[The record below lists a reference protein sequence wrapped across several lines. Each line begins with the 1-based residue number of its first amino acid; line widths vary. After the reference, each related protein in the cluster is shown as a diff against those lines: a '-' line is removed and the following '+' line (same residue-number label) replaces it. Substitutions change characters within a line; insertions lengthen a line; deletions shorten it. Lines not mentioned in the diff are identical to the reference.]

1 MKRFVTLVFA
11 LFTTSVIAGISARDI
26 QGEFNDL
33 PETTKL
39 EIAKQIIQAKQN
51 TQPSLPGVVAAV
63 ESVTPEKIN
72 VWAENGK
79 GIGIAIGSAAK
90 ELGLAADAFLKTDA
104 GKITVAMVAWKVMG
118 RDVVHIVGG
127 SIFFLVLA
135 GIWTHIYRRTCLL
148 GSVTITPIQLKILG
162 FDVVRNKKMVIYDK
176 RPYDTEQF
184 FLMVVGVGIIILSGA
199 IIFY

>member
-51 TQPSLPGVVAAV
+51 TQPSLPGAAAVVA
-63 ESVTPEKIN
+63 SVTPEKIN
-72 VWAENGK
+72 AWAENGK

-118 RDVVHIVGG
+118 RDLVHIVGG
-127 SIFFLVLA
+127 SIFFLILA
-135 GIWTHIYRRTCLL
+135 GIWTHIYRRTCLI
-148 GSVTITPIQLKILG
+148 GSVTITPIQMKILG
-162 FDVVRNKKMVIYDK
+162 FDVVRNKKMIIYDK
-176 RPYDTEQF
+176 KPYDAEQF
-184 FLMVVGVGIIILSGA
+184 FLMVVGIGIIIFSGFV
-199 IIFY
+199 IFR